1 MKAILILVLL
11 PVIYYVL
18 YINGYMVVGSKSAKI
33 FVGKNR
39 GTNAYWSQFAG
50 CNGTLKRVARFRD
63 SKEYKFRL
71 DAGIT
76 EGTVS
81 VELLDKDKNL
91 IMKLTA
97 ENPDACFTVDK
108 KLRYYM
114 VYKFEHATGSYELTW
129 E

>member
-11 PVIYYVL
+11 PVIFYVL
-18 YINGYMVVGSKSAKI
+18 YSNGYMVLGSKSAKI

-39 GTNAYWSQFAG
+39 GTNAYWSQFG
-50 CNGTLKRVARFRD
+50 ECTGELKKVARFRS

-71 DAGIT
+71 DVGLAD
-76 EGTVS
+76 GTVS
-81 VELLDKDKNL
+81 VELLDKEKNV
-91 IMKLTA
+91 IMKLTPEILEA
-97 ENPDACFTVDK
+97 NVTVDK
-108 KLRYYM
+108 KQKYYM

>member
-18 YINGYMVVGSKSAKI
+18 YVNGYMVVGSKAARI

-39 GTNAYWSQFAG
+39 GTSAYWSQFVD
-50 CNGTLKRVARFRD
+50 CTGTLKRVARFRK
-63 SKEYKFRL
+63 SKEYKFSLDIGMANGTAEIEISDKNKEVLLRL
-71 DAGIT
+71 DSETPQGSI
-76 EGTVS
+76 V
-81 VELLDKDKNL
+81 
-91 IMKLTA
+91 
-97 ENPDACFTVDK
+97 VDR

-114 VYKFEHATGSYELTW
+114 VYRFEHATGSYELKW